1 MPAATS
7 GEFTTLLPF
16 RAASITA
23 LYARFRPFGTAV
35 QGANNT
41 AAYRKG
47 ASINPNLSFYY
58 FRIGSSVYPNKPVYL
73 INGSLVGTGAEGY
86 GELLKSF
93 HALSSTIG
101 NTALTYNSYNVAATA
116 TQGFAIAKLCS
127 WIKIISSFNSS
138 SKWYCSSN

>member
-1 MPAATS
+1 MPATTA

-23 LYARFRPFGTAV
+23 LYARFRNLATAV
-35 QGANNT
+35 QGADAT
-41 AAYRKG
+41 ASYRKG
-47 ASINPNLSFYY
+47 SSINPLLSFYY
-58 FRIGSSVYPNKPVYL
+58 YRIANSIYPNKPVYL

-101 NTALTYNSYNVAATA
+101 NTALTYPSYNVCATA
-116 TQGFAIAKLCS
+116 TQGWADNYLPGKKQS
-127 WIKIISSFNSS
+127 H
-138 SKWYCSSN
+138 